1 MPQLLYCEFVSILLI
16 LGNNSPL
23 MKLADTHAHLYLP
36 EFNDDRK
43 EVVER
48 SLAAGVDKILLP
60 NINGDSLRPMLDLC
74 ADFPKNCFPMIGL
87 HPTSVNTGYEEALGT
102 LFATVET
109 HQFVAVGEVGI
120 DLYWDKTYLKEQLE
134 ALERQ
139 IEFALINDLPVAIHT
154 RDAMAEIFD
163 MLESFRGRGPRGVLH
178 AFSGDPSDARK
189 AVDAGFMVG
198 IGGPV
203 TYKKST
209 QAEVVKYIGTEHIV
223 LETDSPYLS
232 PVPFRGKRNESSYIR
247 AINEKVASILGI
259 SPEDTALIT
268 YHNSCK
274 LFGLEC

>member
-1 MPQLLYCEFVSILLI
+1 
-16 LGNNSPL
+16 

-87 HPTSVNTGYEEALGT
+87 HPTSVNAEYKEALDT

-163 MLESFRGRGPRGVLH
+163 MLESFCGRGPRGVLH

-198 IGGPV
+198 IGGPI

-268 YHNSCK
+268 YRNSCK
-274 LFGLEC
+274 LFGLEY

>member
-1 MPQLLYCEFVSILLI
+1 MGTVSTISQSEAARR
-16 LGNNSPL
+16 GPVPVN

-48 SLAAGVDKILLP
+48 SLAAGIDKILLP
-60 NINGDSLRPMLDLC
+60 NINSDSLQPMLDLC

-87 HPTSVNTGYEEALGT
+87 HPTSVNSGYKDALDT
-102 LFATVET
+102 LLANVET
-109 HQFVAVGEVGI
+109 HRFIAVGEVGI

-154 RDAMAEIFD
+154 RNAMAEMFD
-163 MLESFRGRGPRGVLH
+163 MLESFRGRGLRGVLH
-178 AFSGDPSDARK
+178 AFSGDSSDARK
-189 AVDAGFMVG
+189 TVDAGFMVG

-209 QAEVVKYIGTEHIV
+209 QAEVVRYIGAEHIV

-247 AINEKVASILGI
+247 VINEKVASILGI
-259 SPEDTALIT
+259 SHEDTALIA
-268 YHNSCK
+268 YDNSCK
-274 LFGLEC
+274 LFGLEY